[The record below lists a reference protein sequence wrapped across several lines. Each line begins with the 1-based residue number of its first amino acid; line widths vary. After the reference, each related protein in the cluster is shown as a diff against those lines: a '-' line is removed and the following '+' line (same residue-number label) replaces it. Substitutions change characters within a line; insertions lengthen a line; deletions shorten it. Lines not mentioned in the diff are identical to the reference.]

1 MNLRPATALTGVVL
15 ALVLGLVACRTPGA
29 LGVQEDF
36 RQAAR
41 SVLPTVVKI
50 DVLEQPKDQAPAS
63 DSQPF
68 FDFFFDNPDGQ
79 RQDRPYQQESLGSG
93 IIVGRDG
100 TARYVVTNAHVI
112 ADAQD
117 IKVTLD
123 DGRVFPAALV
133 GRDERKDV
141 ALLRFDA
148 GPAAIP
154 VAALGDSD
162 ALRVGDWVLAMGAPY
177 GYQSSVSVG
186 IVSALHRR
194 GGPSGNINDFIQTD
208 AAINKGNSGG
218 ALVDAAGRLVGINT
232 WITSQT
238 GDSVGLG
245 FAIPINNLK
254 QALRDFIEV
263 GHIRY
268 GWLGVSVYSLDD
280 AQAASLGLGAARGA
294 LVGSVYRNSPADLA
308 GLRPGDVV
316 QAIGKRPIPDAD
328 ELIQLVGEIGAGQVL
343 DLQVW
348 RAGVAK
354 VLKADVT
361 ARLPEAEL
369 ARQSASLWPGVA
381 VYPLNQKV
389 REELELAPD
398 AKGLIVRQVIAQSPA
413 QLGGLKT
420 RDLLVRLNG
429 QELADM
435 AGFYTALAAQERGAE
450 LKLDIIRDGKPQTI
464 PLNMEMEGKKQQ

>member
-1 MNLRPATALTGVVL
+1 VAAGPVL
-15 ALVLGLVACRTPGA
+15 AMVLGLAACRTPGA

-36 RQAAR
+36 RQATR
-41 SVLPTVVKI
+41 LVLPTVVKI
-50 DVLEQPKDQAPAS
+50 DVLEQPKDKAPAS

-79 RQDRPYQQESLGSG
+79 RQDRPFQQESLGSG

-100 TARYVVTNAHVI
+100 TERFVITNAHVI
-112 ADAQD
+112 AEAQD

-133 GRDERKDV
+133 GKDERKDV

-148 GPAAIP
+148 GKENIP

-218 ALVDAAGRLVGINT
+218 ALVDAAGRVVGINT

-254 QALRDFIEV
+254 QALGDFIAV

-268 GWLGVSVYSLDD
+268 GWLGVSVYSLDE
-280 AQAASLGLGAARGA
+280 AQAASLGFKGLKGA

-308 GLRPGDVV
+308 GIRPGDIVLSI
-316 QAIGKRPIPDAD
+316 AKRSIPDAD
-328 ELIQLVGEIGAGQVL
+328 ELIQVVGEVGAGAVL
-343 DLQVW
+343 ELEVW
-348 RAGVAK
+348 RAGRSS
-354 VLKADVT
+354 VLKADV
-361 ARLPEAEL
+361 APRLPEAEL
-369 ARQSASLWPGVA
+369 ARQSAGLWPGLA
-381 VYPLNQKV
+381 LYPLNDKM
-389 REELELAPD
+389 RGELELASD
-398 AKGLIVRQVIAQSPA
+398 AQGLIVRQVIAQSPA

-429 QELADM
+429 RELGDL
-435 AGFYTALAAQERGAE
+435 AGFYAALAALERGAE
-450 LKLDIIRDGKPQTI
+450 LNLDIIRDGKPLTI
-464 PLNMEMEGKKQQ
+464 VLNPEKEGKKQP